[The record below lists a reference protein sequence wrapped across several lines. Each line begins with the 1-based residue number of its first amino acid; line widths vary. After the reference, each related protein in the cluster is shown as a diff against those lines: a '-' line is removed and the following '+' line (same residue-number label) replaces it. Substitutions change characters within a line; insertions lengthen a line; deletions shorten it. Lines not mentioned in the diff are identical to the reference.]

1 MKQVVASARFPLERI
16 LLTFWVGGVWTV
28 GYVVAPV
35 LFHIL
40 SRVQAGTVAGQLFSI
55 MSIVGLITCALL
67 FLSLAW
73 DERGE
78 LLRQWRGLVLIAIWL
93 IIAIAQFV
101 LEPRMVALREAG
113 LSGENYHAFMRL
125 HGVSQLL
132 FLLVSLGGL
141 SLVVCGLR
149 TKRS

>member
-1 MKQVVASARFPLERI
+1 MNQVVASARFPLERI
-16 LLTFWVGGVWTV
+16 LLTFWVGGMWSV

-35 LFHIL
+35 LFHML
-40 SRVQAGTVAGQLFSI
+40 SRVQAGAVAGQLFSI
-55 MSIVGLITCALL
+55 MSVVGLISSALL
-67 FLSLAW
+67 LLSLAW
-73 DERGE
+73 DERAG
-78 LLRQWRGLVLIAIWL
+78 LLRQWRGLVLIAMWL

-149 TKRS
+149 VQKA